1 MTPSRQERLLDYA
14 AQHAKARPD
23 YLGWVLARYV
33 EWERISEAEL
43 ATRLGSTFYD
53 LSRLALCL
61 RPRAEH
67 FADDIRQIS
76 TKFHIDATALA
87 GIVRLVESF
96 ETLAATNPATLS
108 AEAGLLM
115 AARARKQPRQ
125 VQDDES
131 HDHDP
136 PKP

>member
-1 MTPSRQERLLDYA
+1 MTHPRHEWLLDYA
-14 AQHAKARPD
+14 ARRAKARPN
-23 YLGWVLARYV
+23 YLGWVLARYI
-33 EWERISEAEL
+33 ERERLSETEL
-43 ATRLGSTFYD
+43 ATRLGSTPHD
-53 LSRLALCL
+53 LPRLALCL

-76 TKFHIDATALA
+76 TKFQIDATELA
-87 GIVRLVESF
+87 GIVRLVESL
-96 ETLAATNPATLS
+96 ETLATTNPDRLA
-108 AEAGLLM
+108 ADAGLLM

-125 VQDDES
+125 VQDTES

>member
-1 MTPSRQERLLDYA
+1 MIHPRHERLLDYA
-14 AQHAKARPD
+14 AHRAKARPD
-23 YLGWVLARYV
+23 YLGWVLARYLGR
-33 EWERISEAEL
+33 ERISEAEL
-43 ATRLGSTFYD
+43 ATRLGSTPHD
-53 LSRLALCL
+53 LPRLALCL

-87 GIVRLVESF
+87 GVVRLVESL
-96 ETLAATNPATLS
+96 ETLAATNPSMLS

>member
-1 MTPSRQERLLDYA
+1 MTHPRHERLLDHA
-14 AQHAKARPD
+14 AQRAKARPD
-23 YLGWVLARYV
+23 YLGWVLARYI
-33 EWERISEAEL
+33 ERKCISEAEL
-43 ATRLGSTFYD
+43 ATRVGSTPHD
-53 LSRLALCL
+53 LPRLALYL

-87 GIVRLVESF
+87 GIVRLVESL
-96 ETLAATNPATLS
+96 ETLAATNPTMLS

-115 AARARKQPRQ
+115 AARARKHPRQ
-125 VQDDES
+125 VHDDES

>member
-1 MTPSRQERLLDYA
+1 MTHPRHEPLLDYA
-14 AQHAKARPD
+14 AQRAKARPD
-23 YLGWVLARYV
+23 YLGWVLARYI
-33 EWERISEAEL
+33 ERERISEPEL
-43 ATRLGSTFYD
+43 ATRLSSTPHD
-53 LSRLALCL
+53 LPRLALCL
-61 RPRAEH
+61 RPRTDH

-87 GIVRLVESF
+87 AIVRLVESL
-96 ETLAATNPATLS
+96 EILAATNPTVLS
-108 AEAGLLM
+108 AETGLLM

-125 VQDDES
+125 VRDDES

>member
-1 MTPSRQERLLDYA
+1 MTHPRHERLLGCA
-14 AQHAKARPD
+14 AQRAKARPD
-23 YLGWVLARYV
+23 YLGWILTRYI
-33 EWERISEAEL
+33 ERERISEAEL
-43 ATRLGSTFYD
+43 ATRLGITPHD
-53 LSRLALCL
+53 LPRLALCL

-76 TKFHIDATALA
+76 AKFHLEATALA
-87 GIVRLVESF
+87 RIVRLVESL
-96 ETLAATNPATLS
+96 ETLAARNPTMLS

-125 VQDDES
+125 SPNNER

-136 PKP
+136 SQS

>member
-1 MTPSRQERLLDYA
+1 MTRPRHERLLEYA
-14 AQHAKARPD
+14 AHRAKSRPE
-23 YLGWVLARYV
+23 YLGWILTRYI
-33 EWERISEAEL
+33 EREHISEAEL
-43 ATRLGSTFYD
+43 ATRLGITPHD
-53 LSRLALCL
+53 LLRLALCL

-87 GIVRLVESF
+87 GIVRLVESL
-96 ETLAATNPATLS
+96 ETLAATNPAMLS

-115 AARARKQPRQ
+115 AARAREQPRQ
-125 VQDDES
+125 GQDNKS

-136 PKP
+136 CES

>member
-1 MTPSRQERLLDYA
+1 MMHPRYERLLDYA
-14 AQHAKARPD
+14 AQRAKARPD
-23 YLGWVLARYV
+23 YLGWILARYV
-33 EWERISEAEL
+33 ERERISEAEL
-43 ATRLGSTFYD
+43 ATRLRCAPPD
-53 LSRLALCL
+53 LPRLALCL

-67 FADDIRQIS
+67 FAEDIRQIGA
-76 TKFHIDATALA
+76 KFHIDATALA
-87 GIVRLVESF
+87 GVVRLVESF
-96 ETLAATNPATLS
+96 EALGPTNSTMLS

-115 AARARKQPRQ
+115 AARTRKRTCP

>member
-1 MTPSRQERLLDYA
+1 MTHPRHERLLDYA
-14 AQHAKARPD
+14 AQRAKARPD
-23 YLGWVLARYV
+23 YLGWVLARYI
-33 EWERISEAEL
+33 ERERISEAEL
-43 ATRLGSTFYD
+43 AIRLGSTPHD
-53 LSRLALCL
+53 LPRLALCL

-67 FADDIRQIS
+67 FVDDIRQIS

-87 GIVRLVESF
+87 GIVRLVESL
-96 ETLAATNPATLS
+96 ETLAATNSAMLS

-125 VQDDES
+125 VQDAEN